1 MSSIFHR
8 PALADDLATRLI
20 APKPFDEG
28 LRSGLFLS
36 GQRRTGKTTFLMN
49 DLIPALEALGA
60 IVIYVDLWT
69 DVTANPATLTYD
81 AIKKTLKDLQ
91 TPASSLVKRVSSI
104 KGLDVGALGF
114 KFGFK
119 LDSIGAQ
126 NGVTLAKALTTVVDQ
141 SKTSV
146 VLIMDEVQQAI
157 TTDDGNK
164 MLLAMKAARDA
175 INTRPGTPGH
185 FIFVGTGSHR
195 ALVGELTV
203 RRNQAFAGATSNP
216 YPVLGGEYVDYLMN
230 RLSADPVAV
239 LPSRAAAIEG
249 FHLLGHRP
257 EELQR
262 AFRQMPSLAPT
273 NANVDELFTAV
284 VRTLRASAADI
295 ELTTLEGFGGLAEAV
310 FDRITMGPGGKNLFS
325 AAAATEYSRA
335 IGRKVRVEEIQP
347 VVKELVAAN
356 LIMRKGHGEYLVT
369 DPFVQEMWL
378 ERKTMDA
385 ALRPPAA

>member
-1 MSSIFHR
+1 MSNIFR
-8 PALADDLATRLI
+8 RSVLAADLASRLI
-20 APKPFDEG
+20 IPKPLDEG

-49 DLIPALEALGA
+49 DLIPAIEALGA

-69 DVTANPATLTYD
+69 DVTANPAVLTHD

-91 TPASSLVKRVSSI
+91 TPTSSLITRLRSI

-119 LDSIGAQ
+119 VDDVGAPK
-126 NGVTLAKALTTVVDQ
+126 GVTLAKALTEVVDQ
-141 SKTSV
+141 SEASV

-157 TTDDGNK
+157 TTDDGNN
-164 MLLAMKAARDA
+164 MLLALKAARDA
-175 INTRPGTPGH
+175 INTRPGAPGH

-203 RRNQAFAGATSNP
+203 RRNQAFAGATSNA
-216 YPVLGGEYVDYLMN
+216 YPVLGAEYVDYLRD
-230 RLSADPVAV
+230 RLSSDPAAV
-239 LPSRAAAIEG
+239 LPSRTATIDG
-249 FHLLGHRP
+249 FHSLGHRP
-257 EELQR
+257 EELQK
-262 AFRQMPSLAPT
+262 AFRQMPGLAPT
-273 NANVDELFTAV
+273 HANVDDLFNAV
-284 VRTLRASAADI
+284 VRTLRSSAADI
-295 ELTTLEGFGGLAEAV
+295 ELTVLEGFGGLAEAI
-310 FDRITMGPGGKNLFS
+310 FDRITTSPGGKSLFS
-325 AAAATEYSRA
+325 VHAAAAYGVA
-335 IGRKVRVEEIQP
+335 IGREVRVDEIQP

-378 ERKTMDA
+378 ERKDMDP
-385 ALRPPAA
+385 ALRTPAA